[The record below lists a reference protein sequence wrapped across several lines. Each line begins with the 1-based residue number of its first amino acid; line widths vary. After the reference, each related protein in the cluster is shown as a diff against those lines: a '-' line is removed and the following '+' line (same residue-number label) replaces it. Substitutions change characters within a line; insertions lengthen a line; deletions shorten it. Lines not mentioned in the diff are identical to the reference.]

1 MNPTPTKDLT
11 VLSNF
16 RNLASDVPVGG
27 SHKNTYISVRQVLA
41 TLSTPAVQHMATT
54 GRAHTSA
61 KTMFVF
67 ALAIVWL
74 KCAFH
79 QNTSYL

>member
-1 MNPTPTKDLT
+1 MNPTPTKDLAA
-11 VLSNF
+11 LSNF
-16 RNLASDVPVGG
+16 RNFASNVQVGG
-27 SHKNTYISVRQVLA
+27 SHKNTYILVRQVLA
-41 TLSTPAVQHMATT
+41 TLSTSSIQHMATT

-74 KCAFH
+74 KCTFH